1 MGISFPFQIPF
12 QLTSQISLEVDS
24 CSIQK
29 IKQET
34 ALKQPDREIYNL
46 DFNEPLLTFSLHSP
60 DAQTSSNRCKR
71 EPTVALISK
80 LRGGQSPFKRN
91 EVNELLFFGSLSI
104 SSATAFCPLILPAP
118 SSAKST
124 YRWRCSEHS
133 L

>member
-91 EVNELLFFGSLSI
+91 KVNELLFFGSLSI